1 MLAGQIV
8 SCNRN
13 MFAWESETS
22 NKRVVLIRQEMDLF
36 ISWSIRV
43 PGVTSMPL
51 LQRRCDNKQRREL
64 LCIQSIS
71 TIVLPFLCRQ

>member
-1 MLAGQIV
+1 
-8 SCNRN
+8 

-51 LQRRCDNKQRREL
+51 LQRRCDNKQHREL
-64 LCIQSIS
+64 LRIQNIS
-71 TIVLPFLCRQ
+71 AIVLPFLCRQ